1 MMKVLCR
8 VKVLI
13 VVLVALVVA
22 APAIAADYVLNPTTY
37 RSASGRYELYVNP
50 SAPNGSGP
58 AFYRMTLDGIEVWAG
73 ERPFTLREAK
83 LTNGGRV
90 AGYAYEGGVIPT
102 PHNGYRYSG
111 LTVCILDL
119 DGETLQRDSSKA
131 KRKEFRVSG
140 FGFGYGRA
148 YSKSVSGTLLDE
160 AGDRFVLLV
169 PRSEWKAPRAWWI
182 YRLTTGEF
190 LEIVSPDRPGA
201 AVPTQG
207 ELEREFTL
215 EVKRVPET
223 PFVVAHWYLDD
234 GSDELQGRSAA
245 VSVLGLDGKQLWK
258 RNFPKEYS
266 EEEKYLFT
274 NAYDRLS
281 KQLASELRS
290 FSFHSFS
297 LGQRLSFSIER
308 DSDSGWR
315 VIETGRVEVSIDA
328 PTDNAPSP
336 KVEILALEELEP
348 IRLQHPS
355 GKGQPIAKISD
366 FAIDDDGCFAFLG
379 WSSLDECRFIR
390 VAPDGVVLA
399 DISLDELRPAHD
411 RDHFLS
417 PALKG
422 RWFIVQNDANEEQ
435 HERGQLVESIEA
447 PRARAWI
454 FDPNSAELNEIKH
467 FSSSKIVSIA
477 PTDDGGFI
485 SLSTSD
491 SVGFGAKTV
500 SRFDRYGTSIW
511 KWNATA
517 RHTNLTFDAVTW
529 LPGVGV
535 VALAGT
541 GSSSLT
547 FLSQFGDAPET
558 EQLTDLLKREFNYL
572 TGAKAGRDGG
582 LLLYD
587 FNTEPSCIVID
598 SELKEVSAWT
608 PRLEDGRSVPIVG
621 DVQAAPDGSFWT
633 SDGQAFLRLN
643 DDGVVDKVV
652 RPLASDG
659 TGGYEEIWTVDSKGR
674 IYTFNGL
681 TAEVRVYASDG
692 SYLHACKTESAD
704 YDIRIE
710 IHGISVDGEGNVHV
724 QLNYGLAHGPEYL
737 VFSPTGERIGWKE
750 VVVDSGWENWHFK
763 PDNSGLWV
771 LGYDEIYLLDEDDQL
786 IKTILRRANGDWLQ
800 YAGDGA
806 VAADGSLAVICGPIG
821 MRSTQRPAV
830 ISIYDAKGE
839 PRLTLDLQE
848 EDALARL
855 AYNGKRIVVADDSGV
870 FLYDLAGKPPKK
882 FVLSLAEGEE
892 SWCLPF
898 FSPDGTELWIAGI
911 EPGELRRYQL

>member
-8 VKVLI
+8 VKVSI

-22 APAIAADYVLNPTTY
+22 TPALAQDEVLNPATY

-50 SAPNGSGP
+50 SAPDGSGP
-58 AFYRMTLDGIEVWAG
+58 AFYRMTLDGEEVWAG
-73 ERPFTLREAK
+73 ERSFTLREAK
-83 LTNGGRV
+83 LTNAGRV

-102 PHNGYRYSG
+102 PHNGNRYSG
-111 LTVCILDL
+111 LTVCILDPG
-119 DGETLQRDSSKA
+119 GEILQRDSSKA

-140 FGFGYGRA
+140 FGFGRA
-148 YSKSVSGTLLDE
+148 FSKSVSGTLLDE

-169 PRSEWKAPRAWWI
+169 PRSERRAPTAWWI

-201 AVPTQG
+201 AVSAPR

-215 EVKRVPET
+215 KVKRVPET

-234 GSDELQGRSAA
+234 GSDKLQGRSAA

-258 RNFPKEYS
+258 HNFPKEYGA
-266 EEEKYLFT
+266 EEKYLFT

-281 KQLASELRS
+281 KQLASESRS

-308 DSDSGWR
+308 DADSDSGWR

-328 PTDNAPSP
+328 PADDAPSP
-336 KVEILALEELEP
+336 KVEMLTLDALEP

-355 GKGQPIAKISD
+355 GKGQSIAKISD

-417 PALKG
+417 PTLKG
-422 RWFIVQNDANEEQ
+422 RWFIVQNDANVEQ
-435 HERGQLVESIEA
+435 HEPGQPVESIEA

-454 FDPNSAELNEIKH
+454 FDPHSDELIDIKH

-485 SLSTSD
+485 SLSTSESD
-491 SVGFGAKTV
+491 GFDAETV

-529 LPGVGV
+529 LPGVGA

-541 GSSSLT
+541 GSGSLT

-572 TGAKAGRDGG
+572 TGVKAGRDGG

-598 SELKEVSAWT
+598 SELKEVNAWT
-608 PRLEDGRSVPIVG
+608 PRLKDGRSVPIVG
-621 DVQAAPDGSFWT
+621 GVQAAPDGSFWT

-643 DDGVVDKVV
+643 DDGVVDEVV
-652 RPLASDG
+652 RPLASG
-659 TGGYEEIWTVDSKGR
+659 GEGGYEEIWTVDSKGQ

-681 TAEVRVYASDG
+681 TAEVRIYDSDG

-710 IHGISVDGEGNVHV
+710 IHGISVDGEGNVYVH
-724 QLNYGLAHGPEYL
+724 LNDMLDHGPEYL

-750 VVVDSGWENWHFK
+750 VDVDSGWENWHFK

-771 LGYDEIYLLDEDDQL
+771 LGYDEIYLLDEGRSAHQNDSEARERRLGSVRRRWCCRCRWL
-786 IKTILRRANGDWLQ
+786 ISRDLWSGWHAENTETGRHFDLRRKGRAAAYLGPSRRRRFGAPCLQRKANC
-800 YAGDGA
+800 
-806 VAADGSLAVICGPIG
+806 CG
-821 MRSTQRPAV
+821 R
-830 ISIYDAKGE
+830 
-839 PRLTLDLQE
+839 
-848 EDALARL
+848 
-855 AYNGKRIVVADDSGV
+855 
-870 FLYDLAGKPPKK
+870 
-882 FVLSLAEGEE
+882 
-892 SWCLPF
+892 
-898 FSPDGTELWIAGI
+898 
-911 EPGELRRYQL
+911 